1 MNKLKK
7 WIITDKKNYITV
19 IYAANVFHY
28 EYLFIKENDIPVI
41 YVENVSIRDV
51 LMIHRNMFMN
61 IILAPI
67 TLYNYLFHYELERI
81 SVDQREIK
89 IFCEEIM
96 KNNETKIHEQIVR
109 K

>member
-1 MNKLKK
+1 MKK

-19 IYAANVFHY
+19 IYAANVFRY

-61 IILAPI
+61 IILAPK
-67 TLYNYLFHYELERI
+67 TLYNYLFHYELESI
-81 SVDQREIK
+81 SVD
-89 IFCEEIM
+89 
-96 KNNETKIHEQIVR
+96 ETKIKAFCKEYESTEPTKEIIL
-109 K
+109 